1 MDSYDVCIHSFN
13 QPLLFYTYTQGTIY
27 CLHSPLFFNSFDLLQ
42 SSNFLSFSIYTLKE
56 LYNASIHPSFSIH
69 SPPVILPF
77 LFHPSTPHFQFIHL
91 LQSFLFFSIHPSLF
105 FNSFTSCNP
114 SFSYPFIHPS
124 FPSLHPSFSIH
135 PSLQLPYLTCK
146 HFLFNIFSVVCK
158 IYALI
163 SPSLLYHIHN
173 NI

>member
-1 MDSYDVCIHSFN
+1 MQWIHTTFVSIHSIN
-13 QPLLFYTYTQGTIY
+13 
-27 CLHSPLFFNSFDLLQ
+27 
-42 SSNFLSFSIYTLKE
+42 LSFSIYTLEE
-56 LYNASIHPSFSIH
+56 LYNASIHPSFLIH
-69 SPPVILPF
+69 SPPAILPF

-91 LQSFLFFSIHPSLF
+91 QQSFLFFSIHPSLF

-114 SFSYPFIHPS
+114 SFSYPFIHPF
-124 FPSLHPSFSIH
+124 FPSLHPSFSIP

-163 SPSLLYHIHN
+163 SLSLLYHIHN

>member
-91 LQSFLFFSIHPSLF
+91 LQSFLFLSIHPPLFSISSPLF
-105 FNSFTSCNP
+105 FHSSLPPATL
-114 SFSYPFIHPS
+114 SY
-124 FPSLHPSFSIH
+124 L
-135 PSLQLPYLTCK
+135 
-146 HFLFNIFSVVCK
+146 
-158 IYALI
+158 
-163 SPSLLYHIHN
+163 
-173 NI
+173 